1 MSLNFREI
9 DRILQETDLAGYHI
23 QKLDQPSYDTLV
35 IETFGPAGK
44 KNLLISVAP
53 GACRLHLI
61 DKVPARNDRPL
72 RFQECLKSR
81 IKGGIITGA
90 RQLGVDRIVKM
101 TILMPEETS
110 TPDAEIQ
117 SKPERKGK
125 TSSGKMRAESRSYT
139 LYARLW
145 SGAGNILL
153 VDEWGMVVDALY
165 RKPEKGEASGLPC
178 PFKDPDSGTESAALP
193 ERLASMS
200 IRELPG
206 EGSFSS
212 RVAAYYSM
220 VKGELSRDALL
231 QAAAKRSDQRQ
242 SQLEER
248 ERELRI
254 LIDRFGDADRF
265 RQIGD
270 ILMGSSAPLPVAS
283 AAASPKGRSQ
293 GMDTD
298 STSGQQASAFYEADD
313 FFTGT
318 RISIQVDPGL
328 DRVENAQAYYEKAR
342 KAASG
347 LADLHRELEKV
358 NSERQE
364 LSEWI
369 KRLEA
374 EKDPFIIAKALE
386 KAGTVRETAVRKYP
400 CISLEKNGWIILVGR
415 TAKENDELL
424 RHHVRGSDLWLHAR
438 DHAGSYVFIRAR
450 RDKTFP
456 LEIMLDAGCLAA
468 YYSKARKNLEANIY
482 YTQVKYLRRVK
493 DGPKGLVIPTLEK
506 NLFVRFDDERIRQLL
521 SGSQG
526 DDQ

>member
-9 DRILQETDLAGYHI
+9 DCILQETDLAGYHI
-23 QKLDQPSYDTLV
+23 QKLNQPSYDTLV
-35 IETFGPAGK
+35 IETFGPGGK
-44 KNLLISVAP
+44 KNLLVSVAP
-53 GACRLHLI
+53 GACRLHLM
-61 DKVPARNDRPL
+61 DRVPARNERPL

-81 IKGGIITGA
+81 IKGGIITEA
-90 RQLGVDRIVKM
+90 LQLGADRIVKM

-110 TPDAEIQ
+110 APDDDSQ
-117 SKPERKGK
+117 DKTERQGK

-145 SGAGNILL
+145 SGAGNIIL

-178 PFKDPDSGTESAALP
+178 PFKDSGSENDSEPLP
-193 ERLASMS
+193 ERLAAMRL
-200 IRELPG
+200 RELPG
-206 EGSFSS
+206 EGNFSS

-220 VKGELSRDALL
+220 VKGELSREALL
-231 QAAAKRSDQRQ
+231 QAAEKRSEQRK

-248 ERELRI
+248 ERELRT
-254 LIDRFGDADRF
+254 LIDRFGDAERF

-270 ILMGSSAPLPVAS
+270 ILMGSAAPLPVTPS
-283 AAASPKGRSQ
+283 ATAPRGRIQGTDMAALSV
-293 GMDTD
+293 
-298 STSGQQASAFYEADD
+298 QQAYAFYEADD

-318 RISIQVDPGL
+318 RISIQVDPRL
-328 DRVENAQAYYEKAR
+328 DRVQNAQAYYEKAR

-347 LADLHRELEKV
+347 LADLQRELDKV
-358 NSERQE
+358 NSERHE
-364 LSEWI
+364 LAEWM

-400 CISLEKNGWIILVGR
+400 CISLEKNGWTILVGR

-506 NLFVRFDDERIRQLL
+506 NLFVRFDDERIRELL